1 MEMLMEKINKMD
13 KEIQNLKKENI
24 TLKSN
29 LPSKEIETLTE
40 KVNKMNNEIQNLQKE
55 NITFKS
61 RLILQEKKLEAFQVL
76 ISTIRED
83 MNKMTNIEKD
93 LVENLDS
100 AIQILENVRYALDL
114 YAVDLDNFCSIYL

>member
-1 MEMLMEKINKMD
+1 MLMEKINKMD
-13 KEIQNLKKENI
+13 NEIKNLKKENI

-29 LPSKEIETLTE
+29 LPSKEIQTLTE

-61 RLILQEKKLEAFQVL
+61 RLILGEKKLEAFQVL
-76 ISTIRED
+76 ISTVRED

-114 YAVDLDNFCSIYL
+114 YDIDLDKNKN